1 MFPVLKSVPDVWI
14 VMKANYMKAREAMSR
29 VLVNTKDMA
38 RQEWLKWRR
47 AGIGGSDAG
56 AIIGLN
62 PYATPY
68 TVWADKT
75 GRLPEKED
83 NEAMRQGRDLESYV
97 VHRFEEATGKK
108 CKRRNQMLQ
117 HDKYDFAVANIDR
130 EVIGEKAGLE
140 CKTTSIMNLKKFK
153 NGEFPDQYYAQCVHY
168 LAVTGWDKWYLAV
181 LILNQGFRVF
191 EIERDEEEI
200 NALLEA
206 EKEFWED
213 FVEKD
218 EAPALDG
225 YKPTSEAIS
234 QIYEGG
240 SDEVVQLY
248 CPTILEQRA
257 ELVAQIKALEQ
268 EKEKCE
274 QVIKESMKDAE
285 RAECEGY
292 KISWAK
298 QSRKSFDAKKYAADN
313 PDIDLEP
320 YYKTSEFRAF
330 KISKLKT
337 ASK

>member
-1 MFPVLKSVPDVWI
+1 
-14 VMKANYMKAREAMSR
+14 MSK
-29 VLVNTKDMA
+29 VLVNTKDMP
-38 RQEWLKWRR
+38 REEWLKYRQL
-47 AGIGGSDAG
+47 GIGGSDAG

-62 PYATPY
+62 PYSTPY

-97 VHRFEEATGKK
+97 VQRFEEATGKK

-117 HDKYDFAVANIDR
+117 HDTYDFAVANIDR

-140 CKTTSIMNLKKFK
+140 CKTTSIMNLRKFK
-153 NGEFPDQYYAQCVHY
+153 NGEFPDQYYTQCVHY
-168 LAVTGWDKWYLAV
+168 LAVTGWKKWYLAV
-181 LILNQGFRVF
+181 LILNQGFYVF

-206 EKEFWED
+206 EKDFWENYIL
-213 FVEKD
+213 KD
-218 EAPALDG
+218 EAPPVDG
-225 YKPTSEAIS
+225 YKATSDAIS
-234 QIYEGG
+234 QIYLGG

-257 ELVAQIKALEQ
+257 ELTAQIKALEK
-268 EKEKCE
+268 EKEKCD
-274 QVIKESMKDAE
+274 QLIKDSMKDAE
-285 RAECEGY
+285 KAECEGY

-320 YYKTSEFRAF
+320 YYKTSEFRVL
-330 KISKLKT
+330 KVSKAKSD
-337 ASK
+337 SKDN